1 MKMNN
6 LRSELINALKNEQAH
21 LSLESAIK
29 NLKPENRNVKP
40 APNLHSVWQ
49 LLEHIRISQ
58 EDILKYM
65 IDPGWKSPAWPDDYW
80 PSDEKEISDEEW
92 NRSVS
97 QFNTDLNHLIKIIS
111 DKNTDLTSVI
121 SHTENHTYLREIL
134 LVIDHNSYHT
144 AQIIQTRKQLNDW

>member
-144 AQIIQTRKQLNDW
+144 AQIIPTRKQLNDW